1 MRCAKLPKDSKL
13 YHHVSITVSD
23 DELETID
30 KLVSDFGFKNR
41 GDLQRTALETYTK
54 TKIFRPREANPG
66 RRVRKV

>member
-1 MRCAKLPKDSKL
+1 MRCAKLPNDSKL

-30 KLVSDFGFKNR
+30 KLVSDFGFRNR

-54 TKIFRPREANPG
+54 TKIFRPRESNPG
-66 RRVRKV
+66 RKVRKV

>member
-1 MRCAKLPKDSKL
+1 MRHSKLPLDSRL

-30 KLVSDFGFKNR
+30 RLVSDFGFKNR

-66 RRVRKV
+66 RKVRKG

>member
-1 MRCAKLPKDSKL
+1 MRSAKLPPDSRL
-13 YHHVSITVSD
+13 YSQVTLTVSKE
-23 DELETID
+23 ELETID
-30 KLVSDFGFKNR
+30 RLVSFGFKNR

>member
-1 MRCAKLPKDSKL
+1 MRSAKLPPDSRL
-13 YHHVSITVSD
+13 YSQVTLTVSKE
-23 DELETID
+23 ELDTID
-30 KLVSDFGFKNR
+30 RLVSDFGFKNR

>member
-30 KLVSDFGFKNR
+30 KLVSDFGFRNR

-54 TKIFRPREANPG
+54 TKIFRQRESNPG
-66 RRVRKV
+66 RKVRKV

>member
-30 KLVSDFGFKNR
+30 KLVSDFGFRNR

-54 TKIFRPREANPG
+54 TKIFRQRESNPG
-66 RRVRKV
+66 RKVGKV

>member
-30 KLVSDFGFKNR
+30 KLVSEFGFRNR

-54 TKIFRPREANPG
+54 TKIFRPRESNPG
-66 RRVRKV
+66 RKVGKV

>member
-1 MRCAKLPKDSKL
+1 MRRAKLPLDSRL

-30 KLVSDFGFKNR
+30 RLVSDFGFKNR

-54 TKIFRPREANPG
+54 TKIFRPRESNPG
-66 RRVRKV
+66 RKVRKG